1 MAFYY
6 ETGNLK
12 YVGTISQNLSDDE
25 LVSSRFEISSFFR
38 GSAPNQWQLSAT
50 YTASTQSILLVSNAE
65 VDKYALMRVR
75 LSGQVDKLEHLD
87 GSGELSSSY
96 RMTAVTFFAAGS
108 LAGGHVNQEGDDY
121 EHFCPLLVWTDLSDE
136 WNVGWKEAIAPS
148 EC

>member
-1 MAFYY
+1 M
-6 ETGNLK
+6 
-12 YVGTISQNLSDDE
+12 
-25 LVSSRFEISSFFR
+25 
-38 GSAPNQWQLSAT
+38 
-50 YTASTQSILLVSNAE
+50 SNAE

-87 GSGELSSSY
+87 ESGALSSSY

-108 LAGGHVNQEGDDY
+108 LAGGHVNKEGDDY